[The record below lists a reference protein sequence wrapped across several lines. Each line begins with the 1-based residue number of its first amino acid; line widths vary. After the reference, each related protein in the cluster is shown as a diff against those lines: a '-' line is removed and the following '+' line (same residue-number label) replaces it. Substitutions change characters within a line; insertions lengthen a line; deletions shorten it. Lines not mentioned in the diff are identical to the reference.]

1 MDVSGRAL
9 RAIIKARR
17 IGARYE
23 TWIAPKGMGLWTRE
37 QNAKRGDSSP
47 FLQRVKTGKAQ
58 TERMF
63 QICASKQTQGVYEYT
78 PWLSWV

>member
-17 IGARYE
+17 IGARCE

-58 TERMF
+58 TEQMF
-63 QICASKQTQGVYEYT
+63 SDLCLKADAGR
-78 PWLSWV
+78 L